1 MIDIHC
7 HILPGVDD
15 GAENWAES
23 VEMARL
29 AWESGVTGIVA
40 TPHFHGEMESL
51 TALHRIFD
59 RYQQLVKVLH
69 RDGIPIKL
77 YPGAE
82 ILCTPQTAAMAREK
96 ALPTLGNTNYVLTEF
111 FFDAPFEHMDA
122 MLDGISQYDYI
133 PVIAHPERYE
143 TIMRNPRGVEQ
154 WFRKGYI
161 IQLNKGSVLGAF
173 GYQVQNTAQWVLNAG
188 LAHVIASDAHSASR
202 RTPDMTP
209 LRQHLSGSCPAPY
222 IQVLLEENPSR
233 LIRGL
238 NMVPAE

>member
-1 MIDIHC
+1 MIDLHC

-40 TPHFHGEMESL
+40 TPHFYGEMQSL
-51 TALHRIFD
+51 AALQRIFD
-59 RYQQLVKVLH
+59 RYQQLSKVLH
-69 RDGIPIKL
+69 REGIPIEL

-82 ILCTPQTAAMAREK
+82 ILCTPQTEAMARKK
-96 ALPTLGNTNYVLTEF
+96 ALPTLGNTHYVLTEF

-122 MLDGISQYDYI
+122 MLDGIAQYDYI

-143 TIMRNPRGVEQ
+143 TIIHNPRGVDR

-202 RTPDMTP
+202 RTPDMTQ
-209 LRQHLSGSCPAPY
+209 LRQQLSGICPAPY
-222 IQVLLEENPSR
+222 TQVLLEENPSR

-238 NMVPAE
+238 DMVPAE